1 MAAAPIV
8 IPMGTV
14 VPLARR
20 ELFVDARGSGL
31 RASWHDDHGLAV
43 ISLWHGD
50 TCVGTVRLD
59 ADDATRLAQFLVG
72 HLGAAAGAGGGTSH
86 SAS

>member
-1 MAAAPIV
+1 MPAAPIV
-8 IPMGTV
+8 IPMGNV

-20 ELFVDARGSGL
+20 ELFVDPRGSGL
-31 RASWHDDHGLAV
+31 RASWHDEHGVAV

-59 ADDATRLAQFLVG
+59 ADDATRLAHFLVG
-72 HLGAAAGAGGGTSH
+72 HLGAAAGTSH